1 MYRLIIATIILLT
14 IFQLAGAQD
23 RNARKAKPAAVN
35 VTGSYVLRNSTTENA
50 LDAQKLSDGKVKIY
64 LYASWIGNA
73 ATGNVNNG
81 ELKTTLPLVNNRA
94 VYKSGECTISIK
106 FTGNRAIVT
115 QTGSS
120 IPCDFG
126 LNVSATGTYAKRS
139 SRAPKFDF

>member
-1 MYRLIIATIILLT
+1 MYRLIIAAIILLT
-14 IFQLAGAQD
+14 IFQLAGAQTGK
-23 RNARKAKPAAVN
+23 ARKSRPAAIN

-50 LDAQKLSDGKVKIY
+50 LDVQKLAGGKIKIY

-73 ATGNVNNG
+73 ATGNVNVG
-81 ELKTTLPLVNNRA
+81 EVKETLPLVNNRA
-94 VYKSGECTISIK
+94 EYKSGECTISIR

-120 IPCDFG
+120 IPCGFG

-139 SRAPKFDF
+139 SRTPKFDF